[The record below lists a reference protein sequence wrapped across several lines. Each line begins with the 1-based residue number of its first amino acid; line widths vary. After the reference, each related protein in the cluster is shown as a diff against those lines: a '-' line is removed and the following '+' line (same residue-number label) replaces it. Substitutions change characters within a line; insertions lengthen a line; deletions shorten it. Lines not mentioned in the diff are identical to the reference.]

1 MTLACRSIETE
12 SRKSPF
18 IFVTPRVESSFS
30 ASIIEDLKY
39 LLKAHLSI
47 FFKLAFVVRS
57 NGCNRCIMFFGTITD
72 SIPCFD
78 RISDTMIVDW
88 ALKASNIRK
97 LFWSFGRPFFSL
109 NFLLYST
116 RTCDRYPS
124 HYSNVF
130 HCTINKNHWG
140 YQRLGVIFVSFTKPI
155 KTPWLHVVLSL
166 PRRFLG
172 IWSLPVASNR
182 ARHPIARAWHMFDR
196 SLEQLPCLLSS
207 FLSSFPC
214 ISWPKV
220 G

>member
-78 RISDTMIVDW
+78 RISDTMIVD
-88 ALKASNIRK
+88 
-97 LFWSFGRPFFSL
+97 
-109 NFLLYST
+109 
-116 RTCDRYPS
+116 
-124 HYSNVF
+124 
-130 HCTINKNHWG
+130 
-140 YQRLGVIFVSFTKPI
+140 
-155 KTPWLHVVLSL
+155 
-166 PRRFLG
+166 
-172 IWSLPVASNR
+172 
-182 ARHPIARAWHMFDR
+182 
-196 SLEQLPCLLSS
+196 
-207 FLSSFPC
+207 
-214 ISWPKV
+214 
-220 G
+220 